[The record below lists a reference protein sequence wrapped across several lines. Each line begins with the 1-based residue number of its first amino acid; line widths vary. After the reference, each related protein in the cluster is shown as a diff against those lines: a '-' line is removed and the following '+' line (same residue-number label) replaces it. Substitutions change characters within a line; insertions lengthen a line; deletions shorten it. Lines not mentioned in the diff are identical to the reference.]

1 MTMNSTYEITEKL
14 LDKNIYS
21 RPGSKMKGK
30 RGVCIHW
37 VANPLSTATGN
48 RNYFNNLK
56 NQGPEV
62 HKKRYASSHEIIG
75 LDGEVV
81 VCVPK
86 DEVAFHAGAKSYRA
100 KVHELLSGSPN
111 RYLYGIEVCHPDWY
125 GKFSPVTYKTVI
137 QRVAHLLI
145 EFGLAPSKDTLW
157 RHYDVTGKDCPRY
170 YVKNPKAWD
179 QLINDITY
187 EYNQKME
194 VEQVSELIDWQKEM
208 GEKSIEYLEKEGLLN
223 NPEKWSQTLGE
234 NVPQWLFWSLL
245 ERMDRRLK

>member
-1 MTMNSTYEITEKL
+1 MTMNSTYEIIEKL
-14 LDKNIYS
+14 LDKNMYS
-21 RPGSKMKGK
+21 RAGAKMKGK
-30 RGVCIHW
+30 RGVCLHW

-56 NQGPEV
+56 NQGPDTPR
-62 HKKRYASSHEIIG
+62 KRYASSHEIIG

-86 DEVAFHAGAKSYRA
+86 DEVAFHAGAKSYKAR
-100 KVHELLSGSPN
+100 VHELLSGSPN
-111 RYLYGIEVCHPDWY
+111 RYLYGIEVCHPDWS

-137 QRVAHLLI
+137 QRAADLLI
-145 EFGLAPSKDTLW
+145 EFGLTPSKDTIW

-170 YVKNPKAWD
+170 YVQNPKAWD

-187 EYNQKME
+187 EYNQKTE
-194 VEQVSELIDWQKEM
+194 VEQVSELLEWQKEM

-245 ERMDRRLK
+245 ERLDRRLK